1 LENSKE
7 ISKGVESLRG
17 EDIRNEQTEQESRER
32 EKVIERIISEK
43 GKNAFEDMIRLLSDE
58 DPKVCDIATE
68 VLYRLSESY
77 EEVKEKLKDTIKQRI
92 LSGVKNDISLLYLI
106 DLAGDLGLKL
116 GNELLK
122 ALELYDFEEAQLVIY
137 EALAKLGRGEEFYP
151 LLRYMLL
158 EGEERFMYGAQVAM
172 VLSYLDIPE
181 IVHDLVQAIDSGDFK
196 GEDLETI
203 KQALSNVINLRP
215 SYKEILIALVGED
228 NFEKY
233 VR

>member
-1 LENSKE
+1 M
-7 ISKGVESLRG
+7 RG

-68 VLYRLSESY
+68 VLYRLSENY

-92 LSGVKNDISLLYLI
+92 LSGVKNDVSLLYLI

-137 EALAKLGRGEEFYP
+137 EALAKLERGEEFYP

>member
-1 LENSKE
+1 M
-7 ISKGVESLRG
+7 RQ
-17 EDIRNEQTEQESRER
+17 EDIRNEQAEQENKER
-32 EKVIERIISEK
+32 EEIIERILNEK
-43 GKNAFEDMIRLLSDE
+43 GKNAFDDMIKLLSDE

-68 VLYRLSESY
+68 VLYRLSENY

-92 LSGVKNDISLLYLI
+92 LSGVKNDVSLLYLI

-137 EALAKLGRGEEFYP
+137 EALAKLERGEEFYP